1 MGFPMLSHICLAALP
16 RRSASVG
23 VTIPILLAV
32 FADVVDRLTPAAWR
46 RVLLGAAG
54 SCVFFFVHAMLT
66 DPPAPALLALAN
78 ELPVVLI
85 GIVEQRQMAEHA
97 HFVLYDVGI
106 LPPYNG
112 ITCVALDFV
121 LRVSPGA

>member
-1 MGFPMLSHICLAALP
+1 MGFPMLIHICLAALP
-16 RRSASVG
+16 GVSVIAG

-32 FADVVDRLTPAAWR
+32 LADIVDRLTLAAWR
-46 RVLLGAAG
+46 RFLLGSLDG
-54 SCVFFFVHAMLT
+54 IVFLFVHAMLT

-78 ELPVVLI
+78 ELSVVRI

-97 HFVLYDVGI
+97 HFVRYDVGI
-106 LPPYNG
+106 LPPYHG
-112 ITCVALDFV
+112 ITCVAFDFM